1 MLAEG
6 LVHRWGARA
15 KHAVLMRISSHMRP
29 QRAAY
34 FSDGPTRHHR
44 SGPPPRPRWAVFALL
59 KTRNRLRL
67 LHDEHHGTQACNDA
81 DSCATVRNRVHR
93 IYLAAP
99 LHAQA
104 GSKVQTGLSPRL

>member
-44 SGPPPRPRWAVFALL
+44 SGPPPRPRSAVFALL
-59 KTRNRLRL
+59 KTRNRLYISKDHESTKKSRFSVVKQYIPASPVL
-67 LHDEHHGTQACNDA
+67 RSSAVHAG
-81 DSCATVRNRVHR
+81 VR
-93 IYLAAP
+93 
-99 LHAQA
+99 
-104 GSKVQTGLSPRL
+104 